1 MPWSDLAFQFCMEL
15 AFGVLLALA
24 FVPKAP
30 VGTMFYRVM
39 GTSALVPV
47 LAGLGIS
54 LSAGSLEPSSPIV
67 VAGALVLLTSPIYSG
82 PVRGARWAFGLGLA
96 LLGCV
101 LAVALTI
108 RAATPELGALQLAL
122 ATTTA
127 LATGAVAGSVG
138 LAMVLGH
145 WYLVTPRLP
154 EQPLREMTGLLVVV
168 MVLQMLLLVPALAL
182 PHDTVVTS
190 VDTDIL
196 SNPFFYLRVGG
207 GMVFAALL
215 AWMAFDASGV
225 RAMMSATGLLY
236 IAMALVLAGEVVG
249 RGLMFASGVPN

>member
-1 MPWSDLAFQFCMEL
+1 MAPLLFVALSPLLFERSGWADAHVVCAFAGLLFFPIVSGPFHGRRW
-15 AFGVLLALA
+15 AAGLLA
-24 FVPKAP
+24 
-30 VGTMFYRVM
+30 
-39 GTSALVPV
+39 SLVASG
-47 LAGLGIS
+47 AGLGFMVCGGVVVEGFAPGLLAS
-54 LSAGSLEPSSPIV
+54 LS
-67 VAGALVLLTSPIYSG
+67 
-82 PVRGARWAFGLGLA
+82 
-96 LLGCV
+96 
-101 LAVALTI
+101 
-108 RAATPELGALQLAL
+108 
-122 ATTTA
+122 A
-127 LATGAVAGSVG
+127 LATGTVAGSVG